1 MELAQISERFFTL
14 NNRYDQSRAG
24 VAYTLPFAQSP
35 RTGNAVRYN
44 IGFASAAPGQAFVLQ
59 AVPAAPQAADTCGT
73 LTINQLGV
81 TTPTI
86 GTDGRNCW

>member
-24 VAYTLPFAQSP
+24 AAYALPFTQSP
-35 RTGNAVRYN
+35 RDGASVRYN
-44 IGFASAAPGQAFVLQ
+44 FGFVSAAPGQAYVLQ
-59 AVPAAPQAADTCGT
+59 AVPFGGQAADPCGT
-73 LTINQLGV
+73 LSINQAGV

-86 GTDGRNCW
+86 GTDDRNCW